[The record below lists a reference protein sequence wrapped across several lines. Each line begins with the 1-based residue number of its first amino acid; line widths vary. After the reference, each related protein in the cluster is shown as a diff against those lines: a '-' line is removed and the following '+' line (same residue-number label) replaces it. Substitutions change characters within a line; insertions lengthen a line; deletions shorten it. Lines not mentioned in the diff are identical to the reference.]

1 MLDHIGKHMITLN
14 LNPKEAQFENCAILL
29 YFITSYTLFVY
40 TESVK
45 RSSLWTG
52 SDDEYSD
59 EDDSLSNTSSYKRIS
74 QGTVIR
80 KTPASE
86 YSTSVLPR

>member
-1 MLDHIGKHMITLN
+1 MLDHIGKCLITLKS
-14 LNPKEAQFENCAILL
+14 NPKEKLSNLI
-29 YFITSYTLFVY
+29 IVY
-40 TESVK
+40 YKLHIFYIESVK

-80 KTPASE
+80 KTPVSE

>member
-1 MLDHIGKHMITLN
+1 MLDHIGKCLITLKS
-14 LNPKEAQFENCAILL
+14 NPKDNSKAVQSDYLLL
-29 YFITSYTLFVY
+29 YATLFY
-40 TESVK
+40 IESVK

-80 KTPASE
+80 KTPVSE